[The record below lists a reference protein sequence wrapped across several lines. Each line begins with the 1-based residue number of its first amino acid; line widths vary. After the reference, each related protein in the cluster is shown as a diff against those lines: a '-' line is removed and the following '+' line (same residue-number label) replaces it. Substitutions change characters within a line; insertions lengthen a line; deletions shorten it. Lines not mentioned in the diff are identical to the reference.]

1 MLGSPRH
8 EYTTGTALQ
17 CAQDCLDDP
26 LCHAF
31 ALYRDAE
38 PAGGDVTCRR
48 YDELRQLCGD
58 DAASCQITLDTC

>member
-1 MLGSPRH
+1 VPHGI
-8 EYTTGTALQ
+8 TQ
-17 CAQDCLDDP
+17 CYLPPGRGDP

-48 YDELRQLCGD
+48 YDELSFVVN
-58 DAASCQITLDTC
+58 DANSVVYFTGRGTMQFEQYP